1 MLYVW
6 QGSWDG
12 EHVNTD
18 CPKDLGGHTVTIRFD
33 GDVTLTGPLELTG
46 FRNGMIVLE
55 GQEHT
60 LTDASGFEGGLLY
73 CENDMCEITVREI
86 TFDHDHT
93 KYGAYLKS
101 CPSVFFDECGF
112 DGHATDEVE
121 TYGICAVVSTVE
133 LSECSEANET
143 ENAKYYDSL
152 KDYLLSKLNERLTAL
167 EQKMQAEMVKSGQI
181 VGFAG
186 AGTIPAGFLVCDGS
200 AVSRTDYAGLY
211 SAIGTTYGDGDG
223 STTFNVP
230 DFRGKFLRGYLDGTS
245 EAIGTGQGDALKSH
259 NHGYAATADYGG
271 EGSKIAVADGFPA
284 ESLTGTVNSTGGSET
299 RPVNYAVQWCIKI

>member
-1 MLYVW
+1 MWDASWSGDYVN
-6 QGSWDG
+6 
-12 EHVNTD
+12 EN

-33 GDVTLTGPLELTG
+33 DDMSLTEAVELTG

-60 LTDASGFEGGLLY
+60 LTDASDFGDGILRL
-73 CENDMCEITVREI
+73 ENDLCEITVHEV

-93 KYGAYLKS
+93 KYGVSVKS
-101 CPSVFFDECGF
+101 CPSVYFDECGF
-112 DGHATDEVE
+112 DGHATQAIE
-121 TYGICAVVSTVE
+121 TYGICAVLSTID

-143 ENAKYYDSL
+143 ENAEYYDSL

-186 AGTIPAGFLVCDGS
+186 AGAIPAGFLVCNGS
-200 AVSRTDYAGLY
+200 AVSRTTYAGLY
-211 SAIGTTYGDGDG
+211 TAIGTTYGEGDG

-245 EAIGTGQGDALKSH
+245 GAIGTEQTDELKSH
-259 NHGYAATADYGG
+259 NHGYSATADYGG
-271 EGSKIAVADGFPA
+271 DGAKIAVADGFPS
-284 ESLTGTVNSTGGSET
+284 ETLTGTVNSTGGSET
-299 RPVNYAVQWCIKI
+299 RPVNFAVQWCIKT